1 MKIAIPRKARP
12 RAGFEDEYRSSLRE
26 YAAGGGEPALGRAYE
41 LGRRALGE
49 QKSLVEI
56 SSLHHQAVLGLVCDA
71 ESGKRQEELLQSSA
85 EFLAECLSPYEMAH
99 RGFQDAVKALRQ
111 LNETLEEEI
120 KRIAYAVH
128 DEAGQLLVAV
138 HLALAEVALE
148 LPEPQQAQLARIKE
162 MLNQVEKHLRRYSH
176 ELRPTILDD
185 LGWIPA
191 VRFLAD
197 GISKRANLP
206 IHIEAPNPERLPS
219 AIETTLYRIVQEALT
234 NAVKHAKA
242 GNVWIRA
249 RKENALLLCCSIR
262 DDGAGFDIREVQKTP
277 QRKGLGLIAMK
288 ERVTAIGGT
297 LQIDSGAGH
306 GTILSIR
313 IPLEVDHANSNR
325 TRG

>member
-1 MKIAIPRKARP
+1 MKIAIRPKAKP
-12 RAGFEDEYRSSLRE
+12 RAGFADEYRSSLRE
-26 YAAGGGEPALGRAYE
+26 YAARGGEPALGRAYE

-56 SSLHHQAVLGLVCDA
+56 ASLHHQAVLALVCDA
-71 ESGKRQEELLQSSA
+71 ESGKRREELLRSSA

-138 HLALAEVALE
+138 HLALAEVAVE
-148 LPEPQQAQLARIKE
+148 LPTPQQAKFTQIKE
-162 MLNQVEKHLRRYSH
+162 LLTEVEKHLRRYSH

-185 LGWIPA
+185 LGWVPA
-191 VRFLAD
+191 IRFLAD
-197 GISKRANLP
+197 GVSKRANLP
-206 IHIEAPNPERLPS
+206 IHIDATVSERLLS

-249 RKENALLLCCSIR
+249 RRENALLCCSIR
-262 DDGAGFDIREVQKTP
+262 DDGAGFDIRQVQETP
-277 QRKGLGLIAMK
+277 QRKGLGLIAMQ

-297 LQIDSGAGH
+297 MQIDSGPGH

-313 IPLEVDHANSNR
+313 IPLEVEHANSNR

>member
-1 MKIAIPRKARP
+1 MKIAIRRKARP
-12 RAGFEDEYRSSLRE
+12 RAGFEDEYHSSLRE

-56 SSLHHQAVLGLVCDA
+56 ASLHHQAVLALVCEA
-71 ESGKRQEELLQSSA
+71 ESGKRREELLRVSA

-138 HLALAEVALE
+138 HLALAEVAVE
-148 LPEPQQAQLARIKE
+148 LPTPQQVKFTQIKE
-162 MLNQVEKHLRRYSH
+162 LLNEVEKHLRRYSH

-185 LGWIPA
+185 LGWVPA
-191 VRFLAD
+191 IRFLAD
-197 GISKRANLP
+197 GVSKRANLP
-206 IHIEAPNPERLPS
+206 IHIDATVSERLPS
-219 AIETTLYRIVQEALT
+219 SVETTLYRIVQEALT

-249 RKENALLLCCSIR
+249 WRENLVLCCSIR
-262 DDGAGFDIREVQKTP
+262 DDGGGFDSSQAHAARGQ
-277 QRKGLGLIAMK
+277 KGLGLIAMQ
-288 ERVTAIGGT
+288 ERVSAIGGT
-297 LQIDSGAGH
+297 LHIQSSLGSGTELSVQI
-306 GTILSIR
+306 R
-313 IPLEVDHANSNR
+313 LEDDHANSNR
-325 TRG
+325 ARR

>member
-1 MKIAIPRKARP
+1 MKIAIRRKAKP
-12 RAGFEDEYRSSLRE
+12 HAGFEDEYRTSLCE

-41 LGRRALGE
+41 LGRRALTE

-56 SSLHHQAVLGLVCDA
+56 ASLHHQAVVALVCDA
-71 ESGKRQEELLQSSA
+71 ESEKRRAELLRSSA

-99 RGFQDAVKALRQ
+99 RGFQDAVTALRQ

-138 HLALAEVALE
+138 HLALAEAALE
-148 LPEPQQAQLARIKE
+148 LPEPQQAQFARIKE

-191 VRFLAD
+191 IRFLAE
-197 GISKRANLP
+197 GISKRADLP
-206 IHIEAPNPERLPS
+206 IHIDATVSGRLPGT
-219 AIETTLYRIVQEALT
+219 IETTLYRIIQEALT

-242 GNVWIRA
+242 SNVWIRA
-249 RKENALLLCCSIR
+249 WKENLVLCCSIR
-262 DDGAGFDIREVQKTP
+262 DDGLGFASCQT
-277 QRKGLGLIAMK
+277 QAAQHRKGLGLIAMQ

-297 LQIDSGAGH
+297 LHIESRPGV
-306 GTILSIR
+306 GTALSIR
-313 IPLEVDHANSNR
+313 LPLEGDHANSHR
-325 TRG
+325 ARG

>member
-1 MKIAIPRKARP
+1 MKIAIRRKAKP
-12 RAGFEDEYRSSLRE
+12 RAGFADEYRSSLCE

-41 LGRRALGE
+41 LGRRALTE

-56 SSLHHQAVLGLVCDA
+56 ASLHHQAVLALVCDA
-71 ESGKRQEELLQSSA
+71 ESGKRREELLRSSA

-99 RGFQDAVKALRQ
+99 RGFQDAVTALRQ

-148 LPEPQQAQLARIKE
+148 LPEPQQAQFARIKE

-191 VRFLAD
+191 IRFLAE

-206 IHIEAPNPERLPS
+206 IHIDAAVPGRPP
-219 AIETTLYRIVQEALT
+219 ATIETTLYRIVQEALT

-242 GNVWIRA
+242 SNVWIRA
-249 RKENALLLCCSIR
+249 WRENLVLCCSIR
-262 DDGAGFDIREVQKTP
+262 DNGGGFDSNQAHAARGH
-277 QRKGLGLIAMK
+277 KGLGLIAMQ

-297 LQIDSGAGH
+297 LHIESRPGH
-306 GTILSIR
+306 GTELSIR
-313 IPLEVDHANSNR
+313 LPLEGNHANSHR
-325 TRG
+325 ARG

>member
-1 MKIAIPRKARP
+1 MKSATRRKGKVSP
-12 RAGFEDEYRSSLRE
+12 SFEEQYRLSLRE
-26 YAAGGGEPALGRAYE
+26 YAGGGGEPALGRAYE
-41 LGRRALGE
+41 LGRRALTE

-56 SSLHHQAVLGLVCDA
+56 ASLHHQAVLALVCDA
-71 ESGKRQEELLQSSA
+71 ESGKRREELLRVSA

-148 LPEPQQAQLARIKE
+148 LPELQQAQFARIKE

-249 RKENALLLCCSIR
+249 RSENALLYCSIR
-262 DDGAGFDIREVQKTP
+262 DDGAGFDTRQVQETP
-277 QRKGLGLIAMK
+277 QRKGLGLIAMQ

-297 LQIDSGAGH
+297 LQIDSDPGH

>member
-1 MKIAIPRKARP
+1 MKMAIGRKAK
-12 RAGFEDEYRSSLRE
+12 AQASFEAEYASYLRE
-26 YAAGGGEPALGRAYE
+26 YAAGSGETALGKAYE
-41 LGRRALGE
+41 LGRRALTE
-49 QKSLVEI
+49 RKSLVEMA
-56 SSLHHQAVLGLVCDA
+56 SLHHQAVVDLVRDE
-71 ESGKRQEELLQSSA
+71 ESENRREKLLRSSA

-128 DEAGQLLVAV
+128 DEAGQLLIAV

-148 LPEPQQAQLARIKE
+148 LPAPQQAQFGRIRE
-162 MLNQVEKHLRRYSH
+162 MLNEVEKHLRRYSH

-191 VRFLAD
+191 IRFLAE

-206 IHIEAPNPERLPS
+206 IHIDATVSERLPG
-219 AIETTLYRIVQEALT
+219 AAETTLYRIVQEALT

-249 RKENALLLCCSIR
+249 WRENLVLCCSIR
-262 DDGAGFDIREVQKTP
+262 DDGGGFDSGQAHATRG
-277 QRKGLGLIAMK
+277 RKGLGLIAMQ
-288 ERVTAIGGT
+288 ERVTGIGGS
-297 LQIDSGAGH
+297 LRIESRPGL
-306 GTILSIR
+306 GTEIFVR
-313 IPLEVDHANSNR
+313 IPLEVNHANSNR
-325 TRG
+325 ARR

>member
-1 MKIAIPRKARP
+1 MKIAVRRKAKRH
-12 RAGFEDEYRSSLRE
+12 AGFEDEYRSSLRE
-26 YAAGGGEPALGRAYE
+26 YSAGGGETALGRAYE
-41 LGRRALGE
+41 LGRRALSE

-56 SSLHHQAVLGLVCDA
+56 ASLHHQAVLALVREA
-71 ESGKRQEELLQSSA
+71 ETEKRREELLGSSA

-99 RGFQDAVKALRQ
+99 RGFQDAVTALRQ

-138 HLALAEVALE
+138 HLALAEVAVE
-148 LPEPQQAQLARIKE
+148 LPEPQQVQFERIKE

-185 LGWIPA
+185 LGWVPA

-249 RKENALLLCCSIR
+249 RRENALLCCSIR
-262 DDGAGFDIREVQKTP
+262 DDGAGFDTRQVQETP
-277 QRKGLGLIAMK
+277 QRKGLGLIAMQ

-297 LQIDSGAGH
+297 LQIDSDPGH

>member
-1 MKIAIPRKARP
+1 MKISIPRKTQP
-12 RAGFEDEYRSSLRE
+12 HAGFDEEYRSSLRE
-26 YAAGGGEPALGRAYE
+26 YAAGGGEPALGKAYE
-41 LGRRALGE
+41 LGRRALTE
-49 QKSLVEI
+49 QKSLVEMA
-56 SSLHHQAVLGLVCDA
+56 SLHHQAVFALVSGG
-71 ESGKRQEELLQSSA
+71 ESEERREELLRSSG

-138 HLALAEVALE
+138 HLALAEVAPE
-148 LPEPQQAQLARIKE
+148 LPERQQAQVARIKE
-162 MLNQVEKHLRRYSH
+162 LLNQVEKHLRRYSH

-191 VRFLAD
+191 IRFLAE
-197 GISKRANLP
+197 GVSKRAGLP
-206 IHIEAPNPERLPS
+206 IHIDASVSERLPS
-219 AIETTLYRIVQEALT
+219 TIETTLYRIVQEALT

-242 GNVWIRA
+242 GHVWIRA
-249 RKENALLLCCSIR
+249 WRENLLLRCSIR
-262 DDGAGFDIREVQKTP
+262 DDGEGFDSGRAHAIP
-277 QRKGLGLIAMK
+277 GRKGLGLIAMQ

-297 LQIDSGAGH
+297 LRIESRIGN
-306 GTILSIR
+306 GTELSIQ
-313 IPLEVDHANSNR
+313 IPLEGDHANSHR

>member
-1 MKIAIPRKARP
+1 MKIAIRRKAKP
-12 RAGFEDEYRSSLRE
+12 RAGFEDEYRTSLGE

-41 LGRRALGE
+41 LGRRALSE
-49 QKSLVEI
+49 QKSLGDLA
-56 SSLHHQAVLGLVCDA
+56 SLHHQAVLALVCDA
-71 ESGKRQEELLQSSA
+71 ESGKRREELLRVSA

-99 RGFQDAVKALRQ
+99 RGFQDAVTALRQ

-148 LPEPQQAQLARIKE
+148 LPAPQQAQFARIKE

-191 VRFLAD
+191 IRFLAE

-206 IHIEAPNPERLPS
+206 IHIDAAVPGRLPS
-219 AIETTLYRIVQEALT
+219 TIETTLYRIVQEALT
-234 NAVKHAKA
+234 NTVKHAKA
-242 GNVWIRA
+242 SNVWIRA
-249 RKENALLLCCSIR
+249 WRENLVLCCLIR
-262 DDGAGFDIREVQKTP
+262 DDGGGFDSSRACTAP
-277 QRKGLGLIAMK
+277 GRKGLGLIAMQ

-297 LQIDSGAGH
+297 LHIESRPGH
-306 GTILSIR
+306 GTELSIR
-313 IPLEVDHANSNR
+313 IPLEGNHANSHR
-325 TRG
+325 ARR

>member
-1 MKIAIPRKARP
+1 MKSATRRK
-12 RAGFEDEYRSSLRE
+12 GKVSSSFEEQYRLSLRE

-41 LGRRALGE
+41 LGRRALTD

-56 SSLHHQAVLGLVCDA
+56 ASLHHQAVLALVCDA
-71 ESGKRQEELLQSSA
+71 ESGKHREELLRSSA

-148 LPEPQQAQLARIKE
+148 LPELQQAQFARIKE

-206 IHIEAPNPERLPS
+206 IHIEAPDPERLPS

-234 NAVKHAKA
+234 NAVKHARA

-249 RKENALLLCCSIR
+249 RRENALLCCSIR
-262 DDGAGFDIREVQKTP
+262 DDGAGFDTRQVQETP
-277 QRKGLGLIAMK
+277 QRKGLGLIAMQ

-297 LQIDSGAGH
+297 LQIDSGPGH

-313 IPLEVDHANSNR
+313 IPLEVEYANSNR

>member
-1 MKIAIPRKARP
+1 MKSATRRKGNVP
-12 RAGFEDEYRSSLRE
+12 ENFEQQYRSSLRE
-26 YAAGGGEPALGRAYE
+26 YAAGGGEQLLGRAYE
-41 LGRRALGE
+41 LGRRALKE
-49 QKSLVEI
+49 QKSLVEMA
-56 SSLHHQAVLGLVCDA
+56 SLHHQAVLELVRLA
-71 ESGKRQEELLQSSA
+71 EDEKRREEVLRTSS
-85 EFLAECLSPYEMAH
+85 EFLAECISPYEMAH
-99 RGFQDAVKALRQ
+99 RGFQDAVQALRR

-148 LPEPQQAQLARIKE
+148 LPEPQQAQFARIKE
-162 MLNQVEKHLRRYSH
+162 MLTEVEKHLRRYSH

-191 VRFLAD
+191 IRFLAD

-206 IHIEAPNPERLPS
+206 IHIEATISERLPS
-219 AIETTLYRIVQEALT
+219 TIETTLYRIVQEALT
-234 NAVKHAKA
+234 NAVKHARA

-249 RKENALLLCCSIR
+249 WKDEVVLCCSIR
-262 DDGAGFDIREVQKTP
+262 DDGAGFDIRESQSVP
-277 QRKGLGLIAMK
+277 LRKGLGLIAMR
-288 ERVTAIGGT
+288 ERVSAIGGT
-297 LQIDSGAGH
+297 LQVESRPAL
-306 GTILSIR
+306 GTELSIR

>member
-1 MKIAIPRKARP
+1 MKATARRK
-12 RAGFEDEYRSSLRE
+12 GKLENFEEEYRSSLAS
-26 YAAGGGEPALGRAYE
+26 YAAEGGELALGRAYD
-41 LGRRALGE
+41 LGRRALEE
-49 QKSLVEI
+49 QLSVVELA
-56 SSLHHQAVLGLVCDA
+56 SLHHHAVIDLVRAA
-71 ESGKRQEELLQSSA
+71 ENESQKEELLRSSA
-85 EFLAECLSPYEMAH
+85 EFLAECVSPYEMAH

-138 HLALAEVALE
+138 HLALAEVAMGM
-148 LPEPQQAQLARIKE
+148 PEEQQAQFARIKE
-162 MLNQVEKHLRRYSH
+162 MLNEVEKHLRRYSH

-206 IHIEAPNPERLPS
+206 IHIDVTVSGRLP
-219 AIETTLYRIVQEALT
+219 AATETTLYRIVQEALT

-242 GNVWIRA
+242 SNVWVRA
-249 RKENALLLCCSIR
+249 WREDLTQCCSIR
-262 DDGAGFDIREVQKTP
+262 DDGAGFKMRRGAP
-277 QRKGLGLIAMK
+277 RKGLGLVAMR
-288 ERVTAIGGT
+288 ERVSAVGGT
-297 LQIDSGAGH
+297 LQIESRPGH
-306 GTILSIR
+306 GTEVSIR
-313 IPLEVDHANSNR
+313 LPLEANDANTNR